1 MFPPNGGCSSGVE
14 RLTVAQEV
22 AGSRPVIRPIL
33 SFSDSSA
40 AFATATGMRMLRLVL
55 ASLILTSLLSGPA
68 PLAAQGPAA
77 TPEHIAKVRAVAES
91 RRNAR
96 RVEIKLVDGTMVRGR
111 VVGVTDRDISVQ
123 PTPSDEPVMVTFERI
138 DSIGGPGL
146 PRWTYVL
153 IGAAAISGAIAI
165 IAAQ

>member
-1 MFPPNGGCSSGVE
+1 
-14 RLTVAQEV
+14 
-22 AGSRPVIRPIL
+22 
-33 SFSDSSA
+33 
-40 AFATATGMRMLRLVL
+40 MRTLHLVV
-55 ASLILTSLLSGPA
+55 ASLILTSLVSGPA
-68 PLAAQGPAA
+68 VLEAQGPAA
-77 TPEHIAKVRAVAES
+77 TPEHIAKVRAVAEA

-123 PTPSDEPVMVTFERI
+123 PTPSDEPVMLTFDRI

-153 IGAAAISGAIAI
+153 IGAGAIAGAIAI
-165 IAAQ
+165 IASQ